1 MSLRLKMIIGIGL
14 ILFVIIVG
22 YAAVA
27 LRMQATHQMSLTIRE
42 AELIGNVADRAISI
56 AMEQGKSEELQ
67 ALLERIGSEGT
78 IASIRIL
85 GPQGTIRRSSDPGEI
100 GKRLPKREGP
110 VDEGLSEP
118 SWDYTDMTVGIFRAI
133 PNAPNCYSCHARE
146 QEVLGVLNVRASL
159 SGGDLQLSRQLQFM
173 ILSGVIGLLAA
184 GVLMGFLFTVVVG
197 RRIDTLSR
205 TMQRVEAGNL
215 TARASEE
222 NADELGRLG
231 KSFNSMVARLAEEQL
246 QREDRH
252 AAEIRQA
259 ERVASLGKMAAIGTI
274 TSGIAHELN
283 NPLNNIGITTEALIG
298 DLESYSDREK
308 LRMLEQIHGQVSRGS
323 SIVANLLD
331 FTRKEP
337 TAFTPLSVPETVESA
352 TALVANELSLA
363 GVELRLDLAGD
374 LPAVLGN
381 PRSLQQVFLN
391 LFLNSIQAMP
401 GGGSLEVRA
410 SLDDGAF
417 VRVDVTDTG
426 AGIASDDLDKVFVP
440 FFTTKE
446 PGKGTGLGLSVSY
459 GIINEHHGRAEVKSS
474 PGQGTTFSVFLPV
487 MSAVRPGDPTEE
499 E

>member
-1 MSLRLKMIIGIGL
+1 
-14 ILFVIIVG
+14 V
-22 YAAVA
+22 
-27 LRMQATHQMSLTIRE
+27 
-42 AELIGNVADRAISI
+42 
-56 AMEQGKSEELQ
+56 
-67 ALLERIGSEGT
+67 
-78 IASIRIL
+78 
-85 GPQGTIRRSSDPGEI
+85 
-100 GKRLPKREGP
+100 
-110 VDEGLSEP
+110 
-118 SWDYTDMTVGIFRAI
+118 
-133 PNAPNCYSCHARE
+133 RE

-159 SGGDLQLSRQLQFM
+159 SGGDVQLSRQLQVM
-173 ILSGVIGLLAA
+173 ALSGVSGLLAA

-205 TMQRVEAGNL
+205 TMRRVEAGNL

-231 KSFNSMVARLAEEQL
+231 KSFNSMVGRLAEEQQ

-283 NPLNNIGITTEALIG
+283 NPLNNIGITTEALIAG
-298 DLESYSDREK
+298 FDGYSEREK
-308 LRMLEQIHGQVSRGS
+308 LRMLEQIHSQVRRGS

-331 FTRKEP
+331 FTRQEP
-337 TAFTPLSVPETVESA
+337 TAFTPLSVPEAVESA
-352 TALVANELSLA
+352 AALVGNELSLA
-363 GVELRLDLAGD
+363 GVELRLDLSDD
-374 LPAVLGN
+374 LPEVMGN

-401 GGGSLEVRA
+401 QGGTLEVRA
-410 SLDDGAF
+410 SLGDGPF
-417 VRVDVTDTG
+417 VRVDVADTG
-426 AGIASDDLDKVFVP
+426 AGIASEDLDKVFVP

-459 GIINEHHGRAEVKSS
+459 GIINEHHGKAEVVSE
-474 PGQGTTFSVFLPV
+474 PGKGTTFSVFLPA
-487 MSAVRPGDPTEE
+487 MSANRPDGPTEE